1 MTAELIDAIE
11 AADADP
17 AVGAV
22 VMTGAGRGFCA
33 GADIGAVF
41 DAQLQGD
48 AGASVPQGDRDWV
61 ELIRST
67 KPIVA
72 AVNGPAIGMG
82 LTMILPFDRIVVAD
96 GAKLSIRFVKLGLVP
111 ELASSMFL
119 PLRCGWGAA
128 SDLMLSGRT
137 VLPDEALALGVV
149 DEVVAPDDV
158 LDVAIAARTFL
169 RHEPDAAVAMD
180 QAAAD
185 AERERDRP
193 RRGPAARDP
202 PGRRGVHDAGAQGSG
217 RRVPRTRHLRIRVL
231 SRRVTAISS
240 RVEPIA
246 AGYVCTCGAHPT
258 CARTSRS
265 RDAWSDVGR

>member
-1 MTAELIDAIE
+1 MEYEQILVERRDDVVVLTLNRPDRLNAWTPRMTAELIDAIE
-11 AADADP
+11 VADADP
-17 AVGAV
+17 SVGAV

-61 ELIRST
+61 EVIRAT

-82 LTMILPFDRIVVAD
+82 LTMTLPFDRIVVAE

-137 VLPDEALALGVV
+137 VMPDEALALGVV
-149 DEVVAPDDV
+149 DEVVAPEDV
-158 LDVAIAARTFL
+158 LDVAIARARSYGTNPTPQL
-169 RHEPDAAVAMD
+169 RWIKQLLTQNANETDPGAVQRREVRRVAEAYSTPEHKEAVA
-180 QAAAD
+180 AYL
-185 AERERDRP
+185 ER
-193 RRGPAARDP
+193 G
-202 PGRRGVHDAGAQGSG
+202 
-217 RRVPRTRHLRIRVL
+217 
-231 SRRVTAISS
+231 
-240 RVEPIA
+240 
-246 AGYVCTCGAHPT
+246 
-258 CARTSRS
+258 TSTS
-265 RDAWSDVGR
+265 AS

>member
-1 MTAELIDAIE
+1 MERRDDVVVLTLNRPDRLNAWTPRMTAELIDAIE

-41 DAQLQGD
+41 DAQIQGD

-111 ELASSMFL
+111 ELASIDVPPA
-119 PLRCGWGAA
+119 PLR
-128 SDLMLSGRT
+128 L
-137 VLPDEALALGVV
+137 
-149 DEVVAPDDV
+149 
-158 LDVAIAARTFL
+158 
-169 RHEPDAAVAMD
+169 
-180 QAAAD
+180 
-185 AERERDRP
+185 
-193 RRGPAARDP
+193 
-202 PGRRGVHDAGAQGSG
+202 G
-217 RRVPRTRHLRIRVL
+217 RRVGSHAVGPD
-231 SRRVTAISS
+231 
-240 RVEPIA
+240 
-246 AGYVCTCGAHPT
+246 
-258 CARTSRS
+258 
-265 RDAWSDVGR
+265 RDA